1 MARRR
6 IPTIYDEG
14 IYRFFGEQP
23 DLFEIQ
29 LGYKLFPLVDES
41 EDGSLLQEL
50 TYCRN
55 KIDAEYGLPLPPVHI
70 IDNIVLS
77 PNEYSILLKGV
88 EVGKG
93 TVKMGYSLCIDTGC
107 VLTKLDCSPMEK
119 TKDPVYG
126 FDAFFV
132 REEDVEKYRDAG
144 YYCVF
149 PKRVIRTHL
158 YDIIKKYRTR
168 VLNQNLV
175 NTLIEKVRKQ
185 NPAVISD
192 VFFMK
197 QFPVSDFKMLL
208 NYLLEEEVSIRDMNT
223 ILETIADY
231 YQEDKY
237 IYELAEKV
245 REQLA
250 FNFLRNYVDGKKIL
264 HVFLVPEIIC
274 KLLIENNNYPSSKK
288 EMPCCYL
295 DPKDFKCLIDS
306 VSESITWFNDQ
317 DLVSV
322 LLCPSPVRCL
332 LYSVLQNELPNVK
345 VISDVELNTI
355 KNDINIQVEGEI
367 ALNG

>member
-144 YYCVF
+144 Y
-149 PKRVIRTHL
+149 
-158 YDIIKKYRTR
+158 
-168 VLNQNLV
+168 
-175 NTLIEKVRKQ
+175 
-185 NPAVISD
+185 
-192 VFFMK
+192 
-197 QFPVSDFKMLL
+197 
-208 NYLLEEEVSIRDMNT
+208 
-223 ILETIADY
+223 
-231 YQEDKY
+231 
-237 IYELAEKV
+237 
-245 REQLA
+245 
-250 FNFLRNYVDGKKIL
+250 
-264 HVFLVPEIIC
+264 
-274 KLLIENNNYPSSKK
+274 
-288 EMPCCYL
+288 
-295 DPKDFKCLIDS
+295 
-306 VSESITWFNDQ
+306 
-317 DLVSV
+317 
-322 LLCPSPVRCL
+322 
-332 LYSVLQNELPNVK
+332 
-345 VISDVELNTI
+345 
-355 KNDINIQVEGEI
+355 
-367 ALNG
+367 